1 MFDHLL
7 VILIRADDRNKEHF
21 DVGSTHILI
30 VLDSTAMPT
39 FFWDKCVYSK
49 SVSWSQ
55 VDDEDLNESN
65 YAPSIAWT
73 KDDLIVDD
81 NSL

>member
-1 MFDHLL
+1 MFDNFL
-7 VILIRADDRNKEHF
+7 VILIRADDNDDEHF
-21 DVGSTHILI
+21 DAGSSYILFI
-30 VLDSTAMPT
+30 LGSPAIPVFL
-39 FFWDKCVYSK
+39 WDKCVYSK